1 MAITKGPTQLQAI
14 RYAYSEA
21 GDLEGITAIVR
32 ITLNEDGVPLSTINK
47 DIDLWGQLNAG
58 ERLAAGATAKRLKA
72 LAEA

>member
-1 MAITKGPTQLQAI
+1 MAISKGPTQLQAI
-14 RYAYSEA
+14 RYNYSKV

-47 DIDLWGQLNAG
+47 DIDLWGQLNSG
-58 ERLAAGATAKRLKA
+58 ERVAAGATAKRLKA